1 MGSKD
6 KEILLKIM
14 SHRIVHGYEGVDLRI
29 VWDTVKE
36 DLPSLEK
43 GLKGDCLA
51 KRTSVWM
58 SFYIVQEKG

>member
-43 GLKGDCLA
+43 TLKE
-51 KRTSVWM
+51 
-58 SFYIVQEKG
+58 IV